1 MSSFV
6 KTLLTILSV
15 LGIMAWGTGVFVG
28 AHFAYDCSWP
38 VSVSLGLGTALLM
51 GFFFFLSCFYARPKA
66 GSEFGTGAMTKK
78 WVFISLYLAVSIASA
93 FYMIHAVACYTTF
106 KSELQ
111 DKAADEFTA
120 LKTMINEAPS
130 AQGSYK
136 KYVNRQLAI
145 YRDANPGNSDAAAL
159 DQEVADLSDLYL
171 VKSRYPALRGE
182 IVSFG
187 EKAEYSIK
195 HWDVLTVS
203 SYLHRLD
210 TKKAEWDS
218 LLVSCSLNGL
228 QREPANLHNKFEPAG
243 PTYTDLAAPLLHPSV
258 SNIDM
263 ASLLTIIVLQ
273 ILIFMSWI
281 AVGFALDKRATGLK
295 RNDNGVA
302 MWNSDIN
309 RRNFDNN

>member
-1 MSSFV
+1 M
-6 KTLLTILSV
+6 
-15 LGIMAWGTGVFVG
+15 G

-38 VSVSLGLGTALLM
+38 VSVSIGLGTALLM

-78 WVFISLYLAVSIASA
+78 WIFISLYLVVSIASA
-93 FYMIHAVACYTTF
+93 YYMIHAVACYTTF
-106 KSELQ
+106 KSAIQEQ
-111 DKAADEFTA
+111 AADEFTA
-120 LKTMINEAPS
+120 LKTMTNEAPS

-145 YRDANPGNSDAAAL
+145 YRDANPNNSDPAAL

-171 VKSRYPALRGE
+171 VKSQYPTLRGE

-218 LLVSCSLNGL
+218 LLVKCSQSGL
-228 QREPANLHNKFEPAG
+228 EREPANLHNKFEPVG
-243 PTYTDLAAPLLHPSV
+243 PTYTDLAEPLLSPSLK
-258 SNIDM
+258 NIDM
-263 ASLLTIIVLQ
+263 ASLLTMLVLQ

-281 AVGFALDKRATGLK
+281 AVGFALDKRATGI
-295 RNDNGVA
+295 RNNDSGVA
-302 MWNSDIN
+302 IWNSDIN
-309 RRNFDNN
+309 RRHFGNK